1 MLKAALGILRK
12 DPPMNPKMLLC
23 LLSLSFAAFSQQ
35 DTITIIEKSDSAAT
49 EVVVPLAKSGD
60 SEYSTEELKT
70 KLAGYTRMHN
80 AGHTLL
86 AAGIPLTCVGILGLI
101 GGFAIVANHQ
111 PAGLILVYIGEIG
124 IGFGP
129 EFWITGAVL
138 NNIGGEKQREYE
150 RRLHVGVGLNG
161 ISFTYLF

>member
-1 MLKAALGILRK
+1 MNLKILF
-12 DPPMNPKMLLC
+12 C

-35 DTITIIEKSDSAAT
+35 DTITIIEKSDSTAAK
-49 EVVVPLAKSGD
+49 VVVPSARSGD
-60 SEYSTEELKT
+60 PEYSTEELKT

-86 AAGIPLTCVGILGLI
+86 AAGIPLTCVGILGLA
-101 GGFAIVANHQ
+101 GGIAMLANNQ
-111 PAGLILVYIGEIG
+111 PAGAALCIIGEIG

-129 EFWITGAVL
+129 EMWIAGAVL
-138 NNIGGEKQREYE
+138 NNIGGDKQKEYE